1 MNVATV
7 WLNSVPLSIILKHK
21 GMISVWSKKLITS
34 GSSPFTSA
42 PITPKEV
49 SLKYSKLLPLL
60 IVFKN
65 GYKNKGIWAL
75 RNNYRVSLW
84 DATHW
89 SKAKTL
95 QALLETL

>member
-1 MNVATV
+1 M
-7 WLNSVPLSIILKHK
+7 
-21 GMISVWSKKLITS
+21 TS

-65 GYKNKGIWAL
+65 GYKNNGIWAL
-75 RNNYRVSLW
+75 RNNYLVSL
-84 DATHW
+84 
-89 SKAKTL
+89 
-95 QALLETL
+95 